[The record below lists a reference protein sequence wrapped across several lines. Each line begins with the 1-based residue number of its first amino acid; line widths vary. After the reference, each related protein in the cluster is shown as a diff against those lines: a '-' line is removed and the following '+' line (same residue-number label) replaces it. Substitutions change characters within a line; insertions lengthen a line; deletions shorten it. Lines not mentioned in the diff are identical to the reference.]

1 MLTLMKEIN
10 TVVADKHYFN
20 NWVELFLL
28 PNLWKF
34 YYQDFDARSTIEFFQ
49 SNPPLEEYGF

>member
-1 MLTLMKEIN
+1 MKEIK
-10 TVVADKHYFN
+10 TVVTDKHHFD

-28 PNLWKF
+28 PNLWKL
-34 YYQDFDARSTIEFFQ
+34 YYQDFDARSNIEFFQ

>member
-1 MLTLMKEIN
+1 MKEIK
-10 TVVADKHYFN
+10 TVVTDEHHFD

-28 PNLWKF
+28 PNMWKI
-34 YYQDFDARSTIEFFQ
+34 YYQDSDARSNIEFFQ